1 MSENNPRRIDRR
13 TAEHLLSAAPH
24 PEQATGSDP
33 LSDLLAAAAAPARE
47 GELAGEQAAL
57 AAFRDARLADAPQP
71 RRESMLAKVL
81 TVKVAVI
88 AASVVA
94 AGGVAVAAVTSS
106 LPGQNGN
113 SEHVSATSSS
123 LSTSDQD
130 RGPDKS
136 GEHGKPTDKG
146 KPETSE
152 GKGNNGNGN
161 NGNGSNG
168 NGNGNASPSPSLV
181 GLCNAY
187 TAGEKSE
194 HGKALENPAFSA
206 LITAAGGKENVDKF
220 CADLLAV
227 AKPDHQE
234 GKPSKQPGGPNED
247 HPTGNDK
254 NNGNGNGTP
263 PSTHPGH

>member
-1 MSENNPRRIDRR
+1 MSEKSPRRIDRR
-13 TAEHLLSAAPH
+13 TAEQLLSGAPH
-24 PEQATGSDP
+24 PEYAAGSDP

-47 GELAGEQAAL
+47 GELAGEQLAL

-88 AASVVA
+88 AATVVA
-94 AGGVAVAAVTSS
+94 AGGVAVAAVTNN
-106 LPGQNGN
+106 LPGQNGDPGR
-113 SEHVSATSSS
+113 VSATSSVE
-123 LSTSDQD
+123 STSEQSH
-130 RGPDKS
+130 GPDKS
-136 GEHGKPTDKG
+136 GEHGKPTDKDKPKG
-146 KPETSE
+146 NENKPE
-152 GKGNNGNGN
+152 GKDNNGNGD
-161 NGNGSNG
+161 
-168 NGNGNASPSPSLV
+168 ASPSPSLV

-187 TAGEKSE
+187 TSGQKSE

-227 AKPDHQE
+227 AKPGQPED
-234 GKPSKQPGGPNED
+234 KPTKD

-254 NNGNGNGTP
+254 NNGNGNSNGNGNGNGSP
-263 PSTHPGH
+263 PSTHPSH